1 MTIWQ
6 EEVEET
12 KAFFGP
18 YEIRGKQMA
27 AAFHFTPPHP
37 QFRVSLPGYTNQKS
51 IEGDGCVNL
60 LDTKQTT
67 TETVSKT
74 QR

>member
-1 MTIWQ
+1 
-6 EEVEET
+6 
-12 KAFFGP
+12 
-18 YEIRGKQMA
+18 MA